1 MKFRKISAV
10 FFWFFVA
17 LVTSAQ
23 AVVTISPTHIRA
35 GQSVFLDFSGVPAI
49 SLGAVDVPIPP
60 GGSID
65 VQVYDY
71 QFQTWQS
78 VLANGSTQGSFE
90 AYGCSASSFISCSP
104 DIGTLTNTVKLT
116 YDQPGLYSIDYSI
129 LKLAGWYGVYS
140 TFDAN
145 GEMVNSGFGGP
156 YSQILVR
163 NLPDNGR
170 TCTRAVHVGD
180 APDRVRG
187 DRIRCSPISRI
198 CALTAEYCLLTR
210 RWLHWSPNLRTY
222 GKRLI

>member
-145 GEMVNSGFGGP
+145 GEMVDSGFGGP
-156 YSQILVR
+156 YSQISESGTFQITVAPVPEPSTWAMLLIGFAGIVFAAR
-163 NLPDNGR
+163 R
-170 TCTRAVHVGD
+170 SAVF
-180 APDRVRG
+180 AR
-187 DRIRCSPISRI
+187 
-198 CALTAEYCLLTR
+198 
-210 RWLHWSPNLRTY
+210 
-222 GKRLI
+222 